1 MRLNIKKMKI
11 NLGTINKFSLKPLSS
26 SKDKIPFF
34 DDLILYYTLNEF
46 IPEITI
52 NEELE
57 ILKHEK
63 YWRAALKINILEFIN
78 VTIRGDLDTLLFSK
92 LIKENKFYQ
101 RDIKDI
107 LKKEKET
114 KFITEWEC
122 YKLEQP
128 LTAIRLK
135 ELFEE
140 TIDFYK
146 DISCENIVE
155 NFNFDIRTNTFY
167 FKKTQ
172 KIDWESNFNEKFK
185 EFLKKISLKYTNI
198 MFVNGLVYDWYIN
211 PSPKLGI

>member
-1 MRLNIKKMKI
+1 MKI

-63 YWRAALKINILEFIN
+63 YWRVALKINILEFIN
-78 VTIRGDLDTLLFSK
+78 VTIRGDVDTLLFSK

-211 PSPKLGI
+211 PSPELGI